1 MLYRDGVRVW
11 KHLTWN
17 EEKER
22 SGMVV
27 DKLSKSRKKKWIYG
41 MAAVCLALVLCTACG
56 VEKIE
61 FEQPQENAELSP
73 TMSPTADWAENT
85 LFTVDG
91 KEVDYREAL
100 LMLLAAKEEAEI
112 LYGKGIWDYTLDE
125 EGTTYAMLRKE
136 QVLEELINTHVA
148 CLHAAELGVDIYEE
162 ENRDIA
168 EYTSEFIEN
177 VGRENLLKYNLTEAL
192 IKQIYRN
199 NTLALKV
206 YESITLSVDTDIA
219 DDAARQMK
227 IQYIFKDK
235 YTEDENGERV
245 LLPEEELTTLRT
257 KVQELRD
264 TGMGKDNFASY
275 AELNTDAKDGVTK
288 TIGAGDFP
296 AEIERII
303 MGLKDGE
310 FSPVLE
316 TEAGF
321 YVVKCVL
328 AFDEDATAAR
338 KEEMI
343 VERQDAMF
351 AETFNRWKEQAEI
364 VVNEEKWAALQP

>member
-1 MLYRDGVRVW
+1 M
-11 KHLTWN
+11 
-17 EEKER
+17 
-22 SGMVV
+22 
-27 DKLSKSRKKKWIYG
+27 
-41 MAAVCLALVLCTACG
+41 
-56 VEKIE
+56 
-61 FEQPQENAELSP
+61 
-73 TMSPTADWAENT
+73 
-85 LFTVDG
+85 
-91 KEVDYREAL
+91 
-100 LMLLAAKEEAEI
+100 
-112 LYGKGIWDYTLDE
+112 
-125 EGTTYAMLRKE
+125 
-136 QVLEELINTHVA
+136 
-148 CLHAAELGVDIYEE
+148 
-162 ENRDIA
+162 
-168 EYTSEFIEN
+168 
-177 VGRENLLKYNLTEAL
+177 LKYNLTEAL

-206 YESITLSVDTDIA
+206 YESITLSVDTDIS
-219 DDAARQMK
+219 DDEARQMK

-245 LLPEEELTTLRT
+245 LLSEEELTALRT

-264 TGMGKDNFASY
+264 TGMSKENFASY

-296 AEIERII
+296 AEIERIVL
-303 MGLKDGE
+303 GLRDGE

-316 TEAGF
+316 TEEGF

-351 AETFNRWKEQAEI
+351 ATTFERWKEQAEI
-364 VVNEEKWAALQP
+364 VINEEKWAVLQP

>member
-1 MLYRDGVRVW
+1 M
-11 KHLTWN
+11 
-17 EEKER
+17 KER
-22 SGMVV
+22 TRMRIAKPDG
-27 DKLSKSRKKKWIYG
+27 LCGKKWIRC
-41 MAAVCLALVLCTACG
+41 MAVCCFVLLLCVGCG
-56 VEKIE
+56 VEKVE
-61 FEQPQENAELSP
+61 FEQPPENSELSP
-73 TMSPTADWAENT
+73 TAAPTKDWPEHT
-85 LFTVDG
+85 LLTING

-100 LMLLAAKEEAEI
+100 LLLLAAKEEAEI

-136 QVLEELINTHVA
+136 QVLEELINTHIA

-168 EYTSEFIEN
+168 DYTSEFIEN
-177 VGRENLLKYNLTEAL
+177 VGRENLLRYNLTEAL

-235 YTEDENGERV
+235 YTEGKDGERV
-245 LLPEEELTTLRT
+245 LLPEDELTALRT

-264 TGMGKDNFASY
+264 TGMSKENFASY

-296 AEIERII
+296 AEVERIV
-303 MGLKDGE
+303 MSLKDGE

-316 TEAGF
+316 TETGF

-351 AETFNRWKEQAEI
+351 ATTFDRWKEQAQI
-364 VVNEEKWAALQP
+364 VVNEEKWAELQP

>member
-1 MLYRDGVRVW
+1 MSVNKPKKMHG
-11 KHLTWN
+11 
-17 EEKER
+17 
-22 SGMVV
+22 
-27 DKLSKSRKKKWIYG
+27 KKWISCI
-41 MAAVCLALVLCTACG
+41 AAACFGLILCTGCG

-61 FEQPQENAELSP
+61 FESPQENVELSP
-73 TMSPTADWAENT
+73 TANPTAGWAENT
-85 LFTVDG
+85 LFTVNG

-112 LYGKGIWDYTLDE
+112 LYGRGIWDYTLDE
-125 EGTTYAMLRKE
+125 EGTTYAMFRKE
-136 QVLEELINTHVA
+136 QVLEELINTHIA

-168 EYTSEFIEN
+168 DYTSEFIEN
-177 VGRENLLKYNLTEAL
+177 IGGENLLRYNLTEAL
-192 IKQIYRN
+192 VKQIYRN

-219 DDAARQMK
+219 DDEARQMK

-235 YTEDENGERV
+235 YTEGENGERI
-245 LLPEEELTTLRT
+245 LLAEEGMAELRT
-257 KVQELRD
+257 KMQELRD
-264 TGMGKDNFASY
+264 TGMGKENFASY
-275 AELNTDAKDGVTK
+275 AELNTDAKDGVTRN
-288 TIGAGDFP
+288 IGTGDLP
-296 AEIERII
+296 TEIERIV
-303 MGLKDGE
+303 MNLRDGE

-316 TEAGF
+316 TENGF

-351 AETFNRWKEQAEI
+351 ATTFSRWKEQAEI

>member
-1 MLYRDGVRVW
+1 M
-11 KHLTWN
+11 
-17 EEKER
+17 KER
-22 SGMVV
+22 TRMRI
-27 DKLSKSRKKKWIYG
+27 SKPKGKQDRVCKKKRIRSIVLG
-41 MAAVCLALVLCTACG
+41 CLVLLLCAGCG
-56 VEKIE
+56 VEKVE
-61 FEQPQENAELSP
+61 FEQPQENTELSP
-73 TMSPTADWAENT
+73 TAAPTKDWAEKT
-85 LFTVDG
+85 LFTING

-100 LMLLAAKEEAEI
+100 LLLLAAKEEAEI

-136 QVLEELINTHVA
+136 QVLEELINTHIA
-148 CLHAAELGVDIYEE
+148 CLHASELGVDIYEE

-168 EYTSEFIEN
+168 EYSSEFIEN
-177 VGRENLLKYNLTEAL
+177 VGKENLLKYNLTEAL

-227 IQYIFKDK
+227 VQYIFKDK
-235 YTEDENGERV
+235 YTEGENGERV
-245 LLPEEELTTLRT
+245 LLSEEELTALRT

-264 TGMGKDNFASY
+264 TGMSKENFASY

-296 AEIERII
+296 AEVERIV
-303 MGLKDGE
+303 MSLKDGE

-316 TEAGF
+316 TETGF

-343 VERQDAMF
+343 VERQDAVF
-351 AETFNRWKEQAEI
+351 AETFNRWKEQAQI
-364 VVNEEKWAALQP
+364 VVNEAKWAELQP

>member
-1 MLYRDGVRVW
+1 
-11 KHLTWN
+11 
-17 EEKER
+17 
-22 SGMVV
+22 MVLSNYK
-27 DKLSKSRKKKWIYG
+27 KLKRYL
-41 MAAVCLALVLCTACG
+41 AACCLVLVLCTACG

-61 FEQPQENAELSP
+61 FEQPKDNTELSP
-73 TMSPTADWAENT
+73 TKAPTAAWVETT
-85 LFTVDG
+85 LLSIDG
-91 KEVDYREAL
+91 KEIDYREAL
-100 LMLLAAKEEAEI
+100 LLLLAAKEEAEI

-148 CLHAAELGVDIYEE
+148 CLHAAELGVDVYEE

-192 IKQIYRN
+192 IRQIYKN

-219 DDAARQMK
+219 DEQARQMK

-235 YTEDENGERV
+235 YTEGDNGERV
-245 LLPEEELTTLRT
+245 LLSEEELTALRT

-288 TIGAGDFP
+288 SIGAGDFP
-296 AEIERII
+296 ADIE
-303 MGLKDGE
+303 GLVMSLRDGE

-316 TEAGF
+316 TEEGF

-351 AETFNRWKEQAEI
+351 ATTFNRWKEQAEI
-364 VVNEEKWAALQP
+364 IVDEEKWASLQP

>member
-1 MLYRDGVRVW
+1 
-11 KHLTWN
+11 
-17 EEKER
+17 
-22 SGMVV
+22 
-27 DKLSKSRKKKWIYG
+27 
-41 MAAVCLALVLCTACG
+41 MAIVCLVLLLCTGCG
-56 VEKIE
+56 VEKVE
-61 FEQPQENAELSP
+61 FESSQERSELSP
-73 TMSPTADWAENT
+73 TTAPTKDWAENT
-85 LFTVDG
+85 LLTING
-91 KEVDYREAL
+91 KDVDYREAL
-100 LMLLAAKEEAEI
+100 LLLLAAKEEAEI

-136 QVLEELINTHVA
+136 QVMEELVNTHIA
-148 CLHAAELGVDIYEE
+148 CLHAEELGVDIFEE

-168 EYTSEFIEN
+168 DYTSEFIEN
-177 VGRENLLKYNLTEAL
+177 IGKENLLKYNLTEAL

-235 YTEDENGERV
+235 YTEGENGERV
-245 LLPEEELTTLRT
+245 LLPEEELAALRT

-296 AEIERII
+296 AAIEGII
-303 MGLKDGE
+303 LGLRDGE

-316 TEAGF
+316 TEEGF
-321 YVVKCVL
+321 YVVKCIL

-364 VVNEEKWAALQP
+364 EINEEKWANLQP

>member
-1 MLYRDGVRVW
+1 
-11 KHLTWN
+11 
-17 EEKER
+17 
-22 SGMVV
+22 
-27 DKLSKSRKKKWIYG
+27 
-41 MAAVCLALVLCTACG
+41 MAAVCLALVLCMGCG

-73 TMSPTADWAENT
+73 TASPTADWAENT

-168 EYTSEFIEN
+168 DYTSEFIEN

-235 YTEDENGERV
+235 YTEGENKERV
-245 LLPEEELTTLRT
+245 LLPEEDLAALRT
-257 KVQELRD
+257 KAQELRD
-264 TGMGKDNFASY
+264 TGMTKDNFASY

-296 AEIERII
+296 AEIERIV
-303 MGLKDGE
+303 MSLRDGE

-316 TEAGF
+316 TEEGF

-351 AETFNRWKEQAEI
+351 AETFNRWKEQAKI

>member
-1 MLYRDGVRVW
+1 M
-11 KHLTWN
+11 
-17 EEKER
+17 KER
-22 SGMVV
+22 TRMRIGKPKGKQDRVC
-27 DKLSKSRKKKWIYG
+27 KKKWIRG
-41 MAAVCLALVLCTACG
+41 IVLGCLVLLLCAGCG
-56 VEKIE
+56 VEKVE
-61 FEQPQENAELSP
+61 FEQPQENTELSP
-73 TMSPTADWAENT
+73 TAAPTKDWAENT
-85 LFTVDG
+85 LFTING

-100 LMLLAAKEEAEI
+100 LLLLAAKEEAEI

-136 QVLEELINTHVA
+136 QVLEELINIHVA
-148 CLHAAELGVDIYEE
+148 CLHASELGVDIYEE
-162 ENRDIA
+162 ENRDISD
-168 EYTSEFIEN
+168 YTSEFIEN
-177 VGRENLLKYNLTEAL
+177 VGTENLLKYNLTEAL

-227 IQYIFKDK
+227 VQYIFKDK
-235 YTEDENGERV
+235 YTEGENGERV
-245 LLPEEELTTLRT
+245 LLSEEELTALRT

-264 TGMGKDNFASY
+264 TGMSKENFASY

-296 AEIERII
+296 AEVERIV
-303 MGLKDGE
+303 MSLKDGE

-316 TEAGF
+316 TETGF

-351 AETFNRWKEQAEI
+351 ATTFNRWKEQAEI
-364 VVNEEKWAALQP
+364 TVNEEKWATLQP

>member
-1 MLYRDGVRVW
+1 MIVG
-11 KHLTWN
+11 
-17 EEKER
+17 
-22 SGMVV
+22 
-27 DKLSKSRKKKWIYG
+27 KKKMKRII
-41 MAAVCLALVLCTACG
+41 AVCCLLLLLCTACG

-61 FEQPQENAELSP
+61 FEQQKDTTELSP
-73 TMSPTADWAENT
+73 TNAPTASWAETT
-85 LFTVDG
+85 LLSIDG
-91 KEVDYREAL
+91 KEIDYREAYL
-100 LMLLAAKEEAEI
+100 LLLAAKEEAEI

-136 QVLEELINTHVA
+136 QVLEELINTHIA

-168 EYTSEFIEN
+168 EYTAEFIEN
-177 VGRENLLKYNLTEAL
+177 VGKENLLANNLTEAL
-192 IKQIYRN
+192 IKQMYRN

-219 DDAARQMK
+219 DDEARRMK

-235 YTEDENGERV
+235 YTENDKGERV
-245 LLPEEELTTLRT
+245 LLAEEELATLRT

-264 TGMGKDNFASY
+264 TGMKKDNFASY
-275 AELNTDAKDGVTK
+275 AELNTDVKDGVTK
-288 TIGAGDFP
+288 SIGAGDFP
-296 AEIERII
+296 AEIERIV
-303 MGLKDGE
+303 MSLKDGE

-316 TEAGF
+316 TEEGF
-321 YVVKCVL
+321 YIVKCVL

-364 VVNEEKWAALQP
+364 VLNEEKWAALQP

>member
-1 MLYRDGVRVW
+1 MQESASGDVSDENKGC
-11 KHLTWN
+11 
-17 EEKER
+17 ER
-22 SGMVV
+22 KMMVCRQ
-27 DKLSKSRKKKWIYG
+27 KRTGKKKWINC
-41 MAAVCLALVLCTACG
+41 MAVCCLAMMFFWGCG
-56 VEKIE
+56 VQEIS
-61 FEQPQENAELSP
+61 FEQKQESAEPSP
-73 TMSPTADWAENT
+73 TVSPTAGWSENT
-85 LFTVDG
+85 LFTIDG

-100 LMLLAAKEEAEI
+100 LLLLAAKEEAEI

-125 EGTTYAMLRKE
+125 EGTTYATLRKE
-136 QVLEELINTHVA
+136 QVLEELINMHIA
-148 CLHAAELGVDIYEE
+148 CLHASELEVDIYEE

-168 EYTSEFIEN
+168 DYTSEFVEN
-177 VGRENLLKYNLTEAL
+177 VGKENLLKYNLTEAL

-206 YESITLSVDTDIA
+206 YESITLSVDTDIS
-219 DDAARQMK
+219 DDEARQMK

-245 LLPEEELTTLRT
+245 LLSEEELTALRT

-264 TGMGKDNFASY
+264 TGMSKENFASY

-296 AEIERII
+296 AEIERIVL
-303 MGLKDGE
+303 GLRDGE

-316 TEAGF
+316 TEEGF

-351 AETFNRWKEQAEI
+351 ATTFERWKEQAEI
-364 VVNEEKWAALQP
+364 VINEEKWAVLQP

>member
-1 MLYRDGVRVW
+1 M
-11 KHLTWN
+11 
-17 EEKER
+17 KER
-22 SGMVV
+22 VMMHRG
-27 DKLSKSRKKKWIYG
+27 KEIWKKKWI
-41 MAAVCLALVLCTACG
+41 CCIVLCCSMLLSTGCG

-73 TMSPTADWAENT
+73 TVAPTAGWAENT
-85 LFTVDG
+85 LFTVNG

-100 LMLLAAKEEAEI
+100 LILLAAKEEAEI

-125 EGTTYAMLRKE
+125 EGTTYAILRKE
-136 QVLEELINTHVA
+136 QVLEELINTHIA
-148 CLHAAELGVDIYEE
+148 CLHAAELGVELYEE

-168 EYTSEFIEN
+168 EYTAEFIDN
-177 VGRENLLKYNLTEAL
+177 IGKENLLKYNLTEAL
-192 IKQIYRN
+192 VKQIYRN

-245 LLPEEELTTLRT
+245 LLTEEELAALRT
-257 KVQELRD
+257 KMQELRD

-288 TIGAGDFP
+288 TFGAGDFP
-296 AEIERII
+296 AEVERIV
-303 MGLKDGE
+303 MSLKDGE

-316 TEAGF
+316 TEEGF
-321 YVVKCVL
+321 YIVKCVL

-351 AETFNRWKEQAEI
+351 AETFSRWKEQAEI
-364 VVNEEKWAALQP
+364 VINEEKWALLQP

>member
-1 MLYRDGVRVW
+1 M
-11 KHLTWN
+11 
-17 EEKER
+17 
-22 SGMVV
+22 SV
-27 DKLSKSRKKKWIYG
+27 DKQSKLREKKWICCV
-41 MAAVCLALVLCTACG
+41 AAACLALMLCMGCG

-61 FEQPQENAELSP
+61 FEEPQENAELSP
-73 TMSPTADWAENT
+73 TASLTANWAENT
-85 LFTVDG
+85 LFTVNG

-112 LYGKGIWDYTLDE
+112 LYGRGIWDYTLDE

-136 QVLEELINTHVA
+136 QVLEELINTHIA
-148 CLHAAELGVDIYEE
+148 CHYASELGVDIYEE

-168 EYTSEFIEN
+168 DYTSEFIGN
-177 VGRENLLKYNLTEAL
+177 IGGENLLKYNLTEAL

-206 YESITLSVDTDIA
+206 YESVTLSVDTDIA
-219 DDAARQMK
+219 DDAARQMR

-235 YTEDENGERV
+235 YSEGEDGERV
-245 LLPEEELTTLRT
+245 LLTEEDLTALRT

-296 AEIERII
+296 AEVERIV
-303 MGLKDGE
+303 MSLKDGE

-316 TEAGF
+316 TEDGF

-343 VERQDAMF
+343 VERQNAMF

-364 VVNEEKWAALQP
+364 IINEEKWETLQP

>member
-1 MLYRDGVRVW
+1 
-11 KHLTWN
+11 
-17 EEKER
+17 
-22 SGMVV
+22 
-27 DKLSKSRKKKWIYG
+27 
-41 MAAVCLALVLCTACG
+41 MAATCLVLLFFSACG

-61 FEQPQENAELSP
+61 FEQSQENTELSP
-73 TMSPTADWAENT
+73 TAAPTADWAENT
-85 LFTVDG
+85 LFTVSG

-100 LMLLAAKEEAEI
+100 LLLLAAKEEAEI

-136 QVLEELINTHVA
+136 QVLEELINTHIA

-162 ENRDIA
+162 ENRDITD
-168 EYTSEFIEN
+168 YTSEFIEN

-219 DDAARQMK
+219 DEAARQMK

-235 YTEDENGERV
+235 YTDGENGERV
-245 LLPEEELTTLRT
+245 LLPEEELAALRA

-264 TGMGKDNFASY
+264 TGIGKDNFASY

-296 AEIERII
+296 AEIERIVL
-303 MGLKDGE
+303 GLRDGE

-316 TEAGF
+316 TEEGF

-351 AETFNRWKEQAEI
+351 ATTFERWKEQAEI
-364 VVNEEKWAALQP
+364 VINEEKWAVLQP

>member
-1 MLYRDGVRVW
+1 V
-11 KHLTWN
+11 
-17 EEKER
+17 
-22 SGMVV
+22 
-27 DKLSKSRKKKWIYG
+27 
-41 MAAVCLALVLCTACG
+41 AATCLVLLFFTACG

-61 FEQPQENAELSP
+61 FEQSQENTELSP
-73 TMSPTADWAENT
+73 TVAPTADWAQNT
-85 LFTVDG
+85 LFTVNG

-136 QVLEELINTHVA
+136 QVLEELINTHIA
-148 CLHAAELGVDIYEE
+148 CFHAAELGVDIYEE
-162 ENRDIA
+162 ENRDITD
-168 EYTSEFIEN
+168 YTSEFIEN

-219 DDAARQMK
+219 DEAARQMK

-235 YTEDENGERV
+235 YTDGENGERV
-245 LLPEEELTTLRT
+245 LLPEEELAALRA

-264 TGMGKDNFASY
+264 TGIGKDNFASY

-296 AEIERII
+296 AEIERIVL
-303 MGLKDGE
+303 GLRDGE

-316 TEAGF
+316 TEEGF

-351 AETFNRWKEQAEI
+351 ATTFERWKEQAEI
-364 VVNEEKWAALQP
+364 IINEEKWAVLQP